1 MPKYEIQKI
10 NPMTCVVN
18 VYLDNN
24 DRTFTI
30 FSMPDAHWDNP
41 KCDRELLT
49 KHLKEA
55 KEKNAII
62 ISGGDF
68 FCLMQGKYDPRRN
81 KSDIRPE
88 HNKAN
93 YLDIVIEDAANY
105 LEPYKENLIFGTG
118 NHESSIL
125 KSCETNVL
133 ERLAGALGNNV
144 VMGYH
149 YWVIFKVHLNNNHY
163 DTLKGYFNHGYGGG
177 GVITRGQINM
187 SRQMMHIEGAD
198 FISNGHIHEK
208 STTEVMAHYF
218 DSNAMSY
225 KPKARS
231 ILLLQSSTYKQEYID
246 NGFHIEKGRPP
257 KPLGGIFMDV
267 HLVRINGNKFDLEKE
282 VKFRSTQ
289 TFDICNK

>member
-1 MPKYEIQKI
+1 MPQYNIQKI

-18 VYLDNN
+18 VYLKKNEK
-24 DRTFTI
+24 TFTI

-49 KHLKEA
+49 RHLKEA
-55 KEKNAII
+55 KEKSAVI

-105 LEPYKENLIFGTG
+105 LEPYKENIIFGTG
-118 NHESSIL
+118 NHESAIL

-149 YWVIFKVHLNNNHY
+149 YWVIFKIYCNNKHY
-163 DTLKGYFNHGYGGG
+163 DTLKGYYNHGYGGG
-177 GVITRGQINM
+177 GAVTRGQINM

-218 DSNAMSY
+218 DSNNMSY

-267 HLVRINGNKFDLEKE
+267 HLRRNSGKNDLEKE

>member
-1 MPKYEIQKI
+1 MSKYNISKM
-10 NPMTCVVN
+10 NAMTCVVD
-18 VYLDNN
+18 VYLENSEK
-24 DRTFTI
+24 TFTI

-41 KCDRELLT
+41 KCDRKLLE

-68 FCLMQGKYDPRRN
+68 FCMMQGKYDPRRS

-93 YLDIVIEDAANY
+93 YLDVVIEDAAEY
-105 LEPYKENLIFGTG
+105 LRPYKDNLIIGTG
-118 NHESSIL
+118 NHESAIL

-133 ERLAGALGNNV
+133 ERLAGELGGVV

-149 YWVIFKVHLNNNHY
+149 FWVIFKVYINNRHV
-163 DTLKGYFNHGYGGG
+163 DTVKGYFHHGSGGG
-177 GVITRGQINM
+177 GAVTRGQINM

-198 FISNGHIHEK
+198 FISNGHIHER
-208 STTEVMAHYF
+208 SSTEVMAHYF
-218 DSNAMSY
+218 DSNPMSY

-231 ILLLQSSTYKQEYID
+231 IILLQSSTYKQEYIEH
-246 NGFHIEKGRPP
+246 GFHIEKGRPP
-257 KPLGGIFMDV
+257 KPLGGLFMDF
-267 HLVRINGNKFDLEKE
+267 HIVRTESKGYGVEKE

-289 TFDICNK
+289 TFNI